1 MGRGHIA
8 TNGSKLRDITLIFA
22 TKNMITD
29 KKEVEDIHGA
39 RETCNKIKG
48 RILGLEEGI
57 LFSTKNHCY
66 FFLKYFIFI

>member
-1 MGRGHIA
+1 M
-8 TNGSKLRDITLIFA
+8 KYL
-22 TKNMITD
+22 ITD

-57 LFSTKNHCY
+57 YVYVEILAKV
-66 FFLKYFIFI
+66 